1 MPPSTAPTHG
11 PGSPTPQFSP
21 AYRTTVL
28 WLLVVAYTFNFID
41 RTIIST
47 IGQAIKVDLQLSDQ
61 QLGWL
66 GGLSFALLYTTLGIP
81 IARLAERKS
90 RVNIIAIAIV
100 VWSAFTALCGTA
112 TSYLQLLLYRV
123 GVGVGEAGLSPPA
136 HSLISDYFEPKKRAS
151 ALSIY
156 AFGIPLGSMFGAMA
170 GGWIAQNI
178 SWQAAFMMVGLPGIL
193 VAIAIKL
200 IVKEPP
206 RGWSDR
212 QAAAD
217 AAEAPSTAPAARS
230 PSPTGGGIAAEP
242 PAALGREASELGA
255 PAEGLGRADPPPSIL
270 AVGKRLFG
278 SWGMFHMA
286 AGITVASFAGYGTGW
301 YVPPYFVRQF
311 GLDLATV
318 GLIVGLVAGVANGAG
333 TLLGGYLADWASK
346 RNTRWYALV
355 PAIGLIVA
363 TPLYLWAFSRETWQL
378 TVAFWV
384 FAGVLHYAY
393 IGPTFGVVQNAMD
406 VRMRATAVALLF
418 FVLNLIALGFG
429 PPFCGWCIDQF
440 ARAAFTAK
448 GMAGDFLDVCKG
460 GVAPPGSARELV
472 AACQSSMAEGTRAG
486 LLSNLLIYAWAG
498 VHYLLAAITLPKDLA
513 RARAAADAGD
523 AAAAAR
529 AGA

>member
-1 MPPSTAPTHG
+1 MPPANAAPG
-11 PGSPTPQFSP
+11 AP
-21 AYRTTVL
+21 AYSLGYRNTVL

-47 IGQAIKVDLQLSDQ
+47 IGQAIKVDLELSDQ

-112 TSYLQLLLYRV
+112 TSFVQLLLYRV
-123 GVGVGEAGLSPPA
+123 GVGVGEAGMSPPA

-156 AFGIPLGSMFGAMA
+156 AFGIPLGIMFGAIA
-170 GGWIAQNI
+170 GGWIAQNV
-178 SWQAAFMMVGLPGIL
+178 SWQAAFMLVGLPGIA

-200 IVKEPP
+200 IIKEPP
-206 RGWSDR
+206 RGWSDK
-212 QAAAD
+212 QVALD
-217 AAEAPSTAPAARS
+217 
-230 PSPTGGGIAAEP
+230 AEP
-242 PAALGREASELGA
+242 PAALGQEASEAGA
-255 PAEGLGRADPPPSIL
+255 PSEGPARAADPPPSIV
-270 AVGKRLFG
+270 AVAKRLFG
-278 SWGMFHMA
+278 SWGMFHMI
-286 AGITVASFAGYGTGW
+286 AGITMASFAGYGTGQ
-301 YVPPYFVRQF
+301 YVPPYFIREF

-318 GLIVGLVAGVANGAG
+318 GLLVGLVAGVANGAG
-333 TLLGGYLADWASK
+333 TLLGGFLTDWASK

-355 PAIGLIVA
+355 PGIGLLVA
-363 TPLYLWAFSRETWQL
+363 TPLYLFAFSRDVWQL
-378 TVAFWV
+378 AVPFWLL
-384 FAGVLHYAY
+384 AGVLHYTY
-393 IGPTFGVVQNAMD
+393 LGPTFGVVQNAMD

-448 GMAGDFLDVCKG
+448 GMAGDFLEVCKG
-460 GVAPPGSARELV
+460 GVAPAGSSAELS
-472 AACQSSMAEGTRAG
+472 AACTTSMSEGTRMG
-486 LLSNLLIYAWAG
+486 LLSNLLIYGWAG
-498 VHYLLAAITLPKDLA
+498 VHYLLAAITLPKDMA

-529 AGA
+529 AAG